1 MTHIDGNLALTLAV
15 VFFLFVCLYINLYF
29 PRKLRSKKF
38 AKKWLDIQ
46 LLCKNRD
53 NWPKAISEAEQ
64 LVKKAVTQKKFKG
77 KNMGEK
83 LTYGQRMFTDND
95 SLWFSYKIFKKL
107 DDKLLVLGES
117 DVKKAL
123 YGFRQALRDLGAL
136 PNDEKK

>member
-1 MTHIDGNLALTLAV
+1 MKSLDGNMSLTLAV
-15 VFFLFVCLYINLYF
+15 VFFIFICAYVKVYF
-29 PRKLRSKKF
+29 PRRLNTKKF
-38 AKKWLDIQ
+38 AKKWIYIQ
-46 LLCKNRD
+46 SLCKDRD

-64 LVKKAVTQKKFKG
+64 LVKKAVTKKKFKG

-95 SLWFSYKIFKKL
+95 SLWYSYKIFKKL